1 MPGDRE
7 SVTSILL
14 KIMGTKV
21 KNTEIPLSLEQFH
34 ISEDY
39 GFILP
44 EPLRDLPVYYKP
56 WMDIARNVPELISS
70 HSLRLRIHDMPLL
83 ETHLLRTHRE
93 LRLAHLALSIMTMG
107 YVWQEG
113 ERETV
118 KVLPRSLSLPFC
130 EVSQRL
136 GLPPILIHA
145 DTVLANWKKR
155 DPDGNLELLLT
166 LPGGGSVR
174 GFFLVTLLVEL
185 AAVPGLKSILDVING
200 VQYNDVAMVTKA
212 LDVVSQAI
220 DSMKQA
226 FKLMHEYVDPSIF
239 YGIMRIYLSGWKDN
253 PSMPEGLIYEGVQ
266 EKPMEFSGGSAAQSS
281 ILHCFDE
288 LLGVQHEGSNGAFL
302 KRMRDYM
309 PLSHKQFI
317 ENISSCPSLRSFVLQ
332 QADEHLTHTFEH
344 CVARLVDFRNYHIN
358 IVTRYITIPASRAK
372 QLRAYKQG
380 LAEELDAI
388 RSAPKALEERGTGG
402 SGLMTFLKTVRDE
415 TKDTS
420 ISQCTIGNQVSPDP
434 SITEIQKAASELT
447 IE

>member
-1 MPGDRE
+1 
-7 SVTSILL
+7 
-14 KIMGTKV
+14 MGTKV

-70 HSLRLRIHDMPLL
+70 HSLRLRIHD
-83 ETHLLRTHRE
+83 
-93 LRLAHLALSIMTMG
+93 
-107 YVWQEG
+107 
-113 ERETV
+113 
-118 KVLPRSLSLPFC
+118 VLPRSLSVPFS

-155 DPDGNLELLLT
+155 DPDGPFSMENLDLLLT
-166 LPGGGSVR
+166 LPGGESVR

-212 LDVVSQAI
+212 LDVVGQAI
-220 DSMKQA
+220 DSMTKA
-226 FKLMHEYVDPSIF
+226 FKLMHEYVDPSKF

-253 PSMPEGLIYEGVQ
+253 PLMPEGLVYEGVQ

-288 LLGVQHEGSNGAFL
+288 LLRVQHEGSSGAFL
-302 KRMRDYM
+302 RRMRDYM
-309 PLSHKQFI
+309 PPSHKQFI
-317 ENISSCPSLRSFVLQ
+317 ETISSRPSLHSFVLQ
-332 QADEHLTHTFEH
+332 QADEHLTHTFEQ
-344 CVARLVDFRNYHIN
+344 CVARLVDFRNYHII

-372 QLRAYKQG
+372 QLRANKQG

-388 RSAPKALEERGTGG
+388 RSAPTALEERGTGG
-402 SGLMTFLKTVRDE
+402 SGIMTFLKTVRDE

-420 ISQCTIGNQVSPDP
+420 ISQCTNGNQVSPEP
-434 SITEIQKAASELT
+434 SITEIQKAASTLT
-447 IE
+447 TK

>member
-1 MPGDRE
+1 
-7 SVTSILL
+7 
-14 KIMGTKV
+14 
-21 KNTEIPLSLEQFH
+21 
-34 ISEDY
+34 
-39 GFILP
+39 
-44 EPLRDLPVYYKP
+44 
-56 WMDIARNVPELISS
+56 
-70 HSLRLRIHDMPLL
+70 MPLL
-83 ETHLLRTHRE
+83 ETHLLQTHRE

-118 KVLPRSLSLPFC
+118 KALPRCLSVPFC

-136 GLPPILIHA
+136 GLPPILTHA

-155 DPDGNLELLLT
+155 DPDGPFSMENLELLLT
-166 LPGGGSVR
+166 LPGGESVR

-185 AAVPGLKSILDVING
+185 AAVSGLKSILDVING

-226 FKLMHEYVDPSIF
+226 LKLMHEYVDPSIF

-253 PSMPEGLIYEGVQ
+253 TSMPEGLVYEGVQ
-266 EKPMEFSGGSAAQSS
+266 EKSMELSGGSAAQSS

-288 LLGVQHEGSNGAFL
+288 LLGVQHEGNSGAFL
-302 KRMRDYM
+302 RRMRDYM
-309 PLSHKQFI
+309 PPSHKQFI
-317 ENISSCPSLRSFVLQ
+317 ENISSRLSLRSFVLQ
-332 QADEHLTHTFEH
+332 KADERLTHRFKQ
-344 CVARLVDFRNYHIN
+344 CVACLVDFRNYHIN
-358 IVTRYITIPASRAK
+358 TVTRYITIPASRAK
-372 QLRAYKQG
+372 LLCANKQG

-388 RSAPKALEERGTGG
+388 RRAPTALEERGTGG
-402 SGLMTFLKTVRDE
+402 SEIMTFLKKVRDE

-420 ISQCTIGNQVSPDP
+420 ISQCTNGNQVSPDP
-434 SITEIQKAASELT
+434 SITDIQKAASELT

>member
-1 MPGDRE
+1 
-7 SVTSILL
+7 
-14 KIMGTKV
+14 MGTKV

-70 HSLRLRIHDMPLL
+70 HSLRLRIHD
-83 ETHLLRTHRE
+83 
-93 LRLAHLALSIMTMG
+93 
-107 YVWQEG
+107 
-113 ERETV
+113 
-118 KVLPRSLSLPFC
+118 VLPRSLSVPFS

-155 DPDGNLELLLT
+155 DPDGPFSMENLDLLLT
-166 LPGGGSVR
+166 LPGGESVR

-212 LDVVSQAI
+212 LDVVGQAI
-220 DSMKQA
+220 DSMTKA

-253 PSMPEGLIYEGVQ
+253 PLMPEGLVYEGVQ

-288 LLGVQHEGSNGAFL
+288 LLGVQHEGSSGAFL
-302 KRMRDYM
+302 RRMRDYM
-309 PLSHKQFI
+309 PPSHKQFI
-317 ENISSCPSLRSFVLQ
+317 ENISSRPSLHSFVLQ
-332 QADEHLTHTFEH
+332 QADEHLTHTFEQ
-344 CVARLVDFRNYHIN
+344 CVARLVDFRNYHII

-372 QLRAYKQG
+372 QLRANKQG

-388 RSAPKALEERGTGG
+388 RSAPTALEERGTGG
-402 SGLMTFLKTVRDE
+402 SGIMTFLKTVRDE

-420 ISQCTIGNQVSPDP
+420 ISQCTNGNQVSPEP
-434 SITEIQKAASELT
+434 SITEIQKAASTLT
-447 IE
+447 TK

>member
-1 MPGDRE
+1 
-7 SVTSILL
+7 
-14 KIMGTKV
+14 MGTKM
-21 KNTEIPLSLEQFH
+21 KNAETLLSLKQFH
-34 ISEDY
+34 ISEDC

-44 EPLRDLPVYYKP
+44 EPLTDLPVYYKP

-83 ETHLLRTHRE
+83 ETHLLQTHRE
-93 LRLAHLALSIMTMG
+93 LRLAHLALSIMTSG

-118 KVLPRSLSLPFC
+118 KVLPRNLSVPFC
-130 EVSQRL
+130 EMSQRL

-155 DPDGNLELLLT
+155 DPNGHFSMENLDLLLT
-166 LPGGGSVR
+166 LPGGESVR

-185 AAVPGLKSILDVING
+185 AAVPGLKSIIDVING
-200 VQYNDVAMVTKA
+200 VHDNDVAVVIKA

-226 FKLMHEYVDPSIF
+226 LKLMHEYVDPSIF

-253 PSMPEGLIYEGVQ
+253 PSMPEGLVYEGVQ
-266 EKPMEFSGGSAAQSS
+266 EKAMEFSGGSAAQSS

-288 LLGVQHEGSNGAFL
+288 LLGVQHEGSSGAFL
-302 KRMRDYM
+302 RRMRDYM
-309 PLSHKQFI
+309 PPSHKQFI
-317 ENISSCPSLRSFVLQ
+317 EHIYSRLSLRSFVLQ
-332 QADEHLTHTFEH
+332 QADEHLTQSFEQ

-372 QLRAYKQG
+372 QLRASKQG
-380 LAEELDAI
+380 LAEELDTI
-388 RSAPKALEERGTGG
+388 RKAPTALEERGTGG
-402 SGLMTFLKTVRDE
+402 SGIMTFLKTVRDE
-415 TKDTS
+415 TKDTT
-420 ISQCTIGNQVSPDP
+420 ITQCTNGNQVLPD
-434 SITEIQKAASELT
+434 SSVTDIHKAASELT

>member
-1 MPGDRE
+1 MKMEWTRQDKLYQQDTIQWHTPGDRE
-7 SVTSILL
+7 SVISIVL

-44 EPLRDLPVYYKP
+44 EPL
-56 WMDIARNVPELISS
+56 
-70 HSLRLRIHDMPLL
+70 
-83 ETHLLRTHRE
+83 
-93 LRLAHLALSIMTMG
+93 
-107 YVWQEG
+107 
-113 ERETV
+113 
-118 KVLPRSLSLPFC
+118 VLPRSLSVPFS

-155 DPDGNLELLLT
+155 DPDGNLDLLLT
-166 LPGGGSVR
+166 LPGGESVR

-212 LDVVSQAI
+212 LDVVGQAI
-220 DSMKQA
+220 DSMTKA
-226 FKLMHEYVDPSIF
+226 FKLMHEYVDPSKF

-253 PSMPEGLIYEGVQ
+253 PLMPEGLVYEGVQ

-288 LLGVQHEGSNGAFL
+288 LLGVQHEGSSGAFL
-302 KRMRDYM
+302 RRMRDYM
-309 PLSHKQFI
+309 PPSHKQFI
-317 ENISSCPSLRSFVLQ
+317 ENISSRPSLHSFVLQ
-332 QADEHLTHTFEH
+332 QADEHLTHTFEQ
-344 CVARLVDFRNYHIN
+344 CVARLVDFRNYHII

-372 QLRAYKQG
+372 QLRANKQG

-388 RSAPKALEERGTGG
+388 RSAPTALEERGTGG
-402 SGLMTFLKTVRDE
+402 SGIMTFLKTVRDE

-420 ISQCTIGNQVSPDP
+420 ISQCTNGNQVSPDP
-434 SITEIQKAASELT
+434 SITEIQKAASTLT
-447 IE
+447 TE

>member
-1 MPGDRE
+1 
-7 SVTSILL
+7 
-14 KIMGTKV
+14 MGTEV
-21 KNTEIPLSLEQFH
+21 KNTDTEKPLSLKKFH

-44 EPLRDLPVYYKP
+44 EPLTDLPAHYKP
-56 WMDIARNVPELISS
+56 WMDIARNVTELVSS

-83 ETHLLRTHRE
+83 ETHLLQTHRE
-93 LRLAHLALSIMTMG
+93 LRLAHLALSTMTMG

-118 KVLPRSLSLPFC
+118 KVLPRNLSVPFC
-130 EVSQRL
+130 EVSRRL

-155 DPDGNLELLLT
+155 DPDGPFSLENLELLLT
-166 LPGGGSVR
+166 LPGGESVR

-200 VQYNDVAMVTKA
+200 VHYNDVAMVTKA

-226 FKLMHEYVDPSIF
+226 LKLMHEYVDPSIF
-239 YGIMRIYLSGWKDN
+239 YGIIRIYLSGWKDN
-253 PSMPEGLIYEGVQ
+253 PSMPEGLVYEGVQ

-288 LLGVQHEGSNGAFL
+288 LLGVQHKGDGGAFL
-302 KRMRDYM
+302 RRMRDYM
-309 PLSHKQFI
+309 PPSHKRFI
-317 ENISSCPSLRSFVLQ
+317 EDISCRPSLRNFVLQ
-332 QADEHLTHTFEH
+332 QADEHLTHTFEQ
-344 CVARLVDFRNYHIN
+344 CVARLVDFRSCHIN

-372 QLRAYKQG
+372 QLRANKQG
-380 LAEELDAI
+380 LVDELDAI
-388 RSAPKALEERGTGG
+388 RKAPTALEERGTGG
-402 SGLMTFLKTVRDE
+402 SGIMVFLKTVRDE
-415 TKDTS
+415 TKDVH
-420 ISQCTIGNQVSPDP
+420 IPHCTNGNHVLPDAP
-434 SITEIQKAASELT
+434 MTAIQKAASELT

>member
-1 MPGDRE
+1 M
-7 SVTSILL
+7 
-14 KIMGTKV
+14 MATKV
-21 KNTEIPLSLEQFH
+21 KNTETPLSLEQFH

-44 EPLRDLPVYYKP
+44 EPMTDLPVYYKP

-93 LRLAHLALSIMTMG
+93 LRLAHLALSMMTMG

-118 KVLPRSLSLPFC
+118 KVLPRSLSVPFC

-145 DTVLANWKKR
+145 DTVLTNWKKR
-155 DPDGNLELLLT
+155 DPDGPFSMENLELLLT
-166 LPGGGSVR
+166 LPGGESVR

-200 VQYNDVAMVTKA
+200 VHYNDVAMVTKA

-220 DSMKQA
+220 VSMKQA
-226 FKLMHEYVDPSIF
+226 LKLMHEYVDPSIF

-253 PSMPEGLIYEGVQ
+253 PSMPEGLVYEGVQ

-288 LLGVQHEGSNGAFL
+288 LLGVQHEGNSGAFL
-302 KRMRDYM
+302 RRMRDYM
-309 PLSHKQFI
+309 PPSHKQFI
-317 ENISSCPSLRSFVLQ
+317 ENISSRPSLRSFVLQ
-332 QADEHLTHTFEH
+332 KADEHLTHTFQQ

-372 QLRAYKQG
+372 QLRASKQG
-380 LAEELDAI
+380 LAEKLDVI
-388 RSAPKALEERGTGG
+388 RTAPTALEERGTGG
-402 SGLMTFLKTVRDE
+402 SGIMTFLKTVRDE
-415 TKDTS
+415 TKETS
-420 ISQCTIGNQVSPDP
+420 ISQCTIENQVLPEP
-434 SITEIQKAASELT
+434 SMTEIQKPASKLT
-447 IE
+447 TE